1 MPDSHEVSKD
11 LPNAIITNSEATLE
25 RLLKTNLFFIARRTL
40 KDTNQEVLYLSGK
53 VPPNVPFL
61 VELTFLVGYPSV
73 KCAVK
78 TPSPEMAPLFFEA
91 MESLLR

>member
-11 LPNAIITNSEATLE
+11 LPNAVITSVDATLE
-25 RLLKTNLFFIARRTL
+25 RLSKTNLFFIARRIQ
-40 KDTNQEVLYLSGK
+40 KETNQEVLYLSGK

-61 VELTFLVGYPSV
+61 VELTTVVGYPNV

-91 MESLLR
+91 IETLLR